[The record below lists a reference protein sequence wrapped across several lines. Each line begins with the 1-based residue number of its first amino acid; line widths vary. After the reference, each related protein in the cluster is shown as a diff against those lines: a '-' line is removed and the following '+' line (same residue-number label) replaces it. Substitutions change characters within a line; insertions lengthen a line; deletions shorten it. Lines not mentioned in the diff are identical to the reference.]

1 MANQFLFA
9 NFVAAELVAS
19 CKATDTVL
27 QINPQAAAALPGVGA
42 SQQIALTLWDGT
54 LPPEIVYCTTN
65 NHSGSITVVRA
76 QENTTA
82 QAWAQGSQVKC
93 TITAAVIN
101 QALNAFYNISS
112 IISAQFL
119 PLSGGTLTG
128 PLTLAADPTLSLQAA
143 TKEYVDNS
151 ASSGLP
157 LTGGTMLG
165 PINMNGQ
172 RIINL
177 PTPVSA
183 TEAATKAYADGAL
196 SNITSANN
204 TYTGDN
210 VFNGFSTFNGQVVFT
225 NTVTNTGSWTFQG
238 PQPVNFFNGISVTGL
253 GTFNSGVNVTG
264 NSTFN
269 SLVTFAPAG
278 AVHFNGPI
286 LSTGNNTWSGANTFT
301 GGVSLTSGGISIV
314 GGATLDSLTVTPG
327 ATTVGNLTVNGAET
341 LNGALV
347 VSGNITT
354 GTSST
359 VMLNGPLGVT
369 GNTDFA
375 GSSNIMQGAIQFTGA
390 GSSFAC
396 AIPAQFSGPWASSGA
411 GPQFQNTDSLLL
423 PVGTSAQRGTGIRG
437 QIRWNTSFN
446 FPEFFDGANWT
457 AIGNIVVNPV
467 LITGN
472 TTYNPTT
479 TMLFAE
485 VIAVG
490 GGGAGGGSQTTS
502 SSQLSVGGGG
512 AAGGIAAGIFSASVI
527 GSSITVTVGAG
538 GSGVSGATG
547 NNGGQ
552 TIFGGLMSANG
563 GGGGGS
569 NISGTVAAGA
579 SPLGGTASGGNLY
592 NLTGNRGQAGWL
604 LSSGTNNIAIGGAG
618 GAGFEGT
625 GGGPASACATAGAVV
640 SPGVLATGFGAGG
653 GGSAALVS
661 QSATAGGS
669 GTGGAV
675 IIKEYNLVI

>member
-76 QENTTA
+76 QEGTTA

-119 PLSGGTLTG
+119 PLAGGTLTG

-204 TYTGDN
+204 TYTGN
-210 VFNGFSTFNGQVVFT
+210 NIFNGFSTFNGQAVFT
-225 NTVTNTGSWTFQG
+225 NTVTNTGSWAFQG
-238 PQPVNFFNGISVTGL
+238 ITPVVFFNGISVTGV
-253 GTFNSGVNVTG
+253 GTFNSGINVTG

-286 LSTGNNTWSGANTFT
+286 LSTANNTWSGVNTFS
-301 GGVSLTSGGISIV
+301 GGVGVSGGLSLA
-314 GGATLDSLTVTPG
+314 GGFTTDTLTVTG
-327 ATTVGNLTVNGAET
+327 NSTLANTTINGAET

-354 GTSST
+354 GASST

-375 GSSNIMQGAIQFTGA
+375 GSSNIMQGAIQFIGA
-390 GSSFAC
+390 GSSFTC
-396 AIPAQFSGPWASSGA
+396 AIPAQFQGPWASAGA

-423 PVGTSAQRGTGIRG
+423 PTGTTAQRGTGIRG

-467 LITGN
+467 LITGT

-490 GGGAGGGSQTTS
+490 GGGAGGGSAVTS
-502 SSQLSVGGGG
+502 SSQLSAGGGG
-512 AAGGIAAGIFSASVI
+512 AAGGIAAGIFSAAAI
-527 GSSITVTVGAG
+527 GSSITITVGAG
-538 GSGVSGATG
+538 GNGVSGTTG
-547 NNGGQ
+547 GGGGQ
-552 TIFGGLMSANG
+552 TTFGGLMSANG
-563 GGGGGS
+563 GGGGGTS
-569 NISGTVAAGA
+569 LSGTVAAGA

-604 LSSGTNNIAIGGAG
+604 LSAGSNNIAIGGAG
-618 GAGFEGT
+618 GGGFEGI
-625 GGGPASACATAGAVV
+625 GGGPASACATAGSVV